1 MSDTPIDL
9 KFFAAFNAFLKEGHR
24 YNLSVKGAGFEPA
37 TAGATDRVYQ
47 LRHPFKSAVPCTPA
61 EEESPARRGRQTC

>member
-1 MSDTPIDL
+1 
-9 KFFAAFNAFLKEGHR
+9 
-24 YNLSVKGAGFEPA
+24 
-37 TAGATDRVYQ
+37 